1 MEKLPFLSGRKEWG
15 LFVAGC
21 GLLLA
26 LTLSLEF
33 RNFQTLTDRKFFDLN
48 ATVIAQYQKTNKH
61 GTPYWVLR
69 LTSAE
74 HGTFY
79 TTTYEDLK
87 PIIRNKVRLTLIVER
102 VAFTDYLRGFY
113 APSFGLGLLPSKPP
127 SLYDRLLS
135 AIGDQHTNEL
145 TGQLYGALYLAA
157 PVGKELREA
166 INRYAVAHLVALSGF
181 HLGIL
186 SLLIAA
192 IVGWPYRLLQRRFF
206 PWRNAFFDLGA
217 ITLAIL
223 GGYLVFTGTVPSLL
237 RAFAMLAFGLFLA
250 ARHIRLVSFVNLAVV
265 GLFLIALFP
274 RLALSIGFGLS
285 MAGVFFILL
294 YLRYFGH
301 RPARESAVGISLYV
315 FAAMLPVVHF
325 FFPLTTHA
333 QLLSPVLSLLF
344 TLFYPALLLLH
355 LIGFGH
361 LADGALL
368 WALNLP
374 IGVWQVSTPLW
385 LLTAYLVLSIAA
397 IFHRFIHY
405 ALMGFLA
412 GWLIWQYG
420 FAAIIAP

>member
-1 MEKLPFLSGRKEWG
+1 MEKLPFLSDRKEWG
-15 LFVAGC
+15 IFAAACALLF
-21 GLLLA
+21 A
-26 LTLSLEF
+26 LTLWLEY
-33 RNFQTLTDRKFFDLN
+33 RSFQTLTDRKFYDLS
-48 ATVIAQYQKTNKH
+48 ATVINQYQKLNKN

-69 LTSAE
+69 LQNAD

-79 TTTYEDLK
+79 TTTYENLK
-87 PIIRNKVRLTLIVER
+87 PIVRSEVRLTLIVDK
-102 VAFTDYLRGFY
+102 VGFLDYLRGFY
-113 APSFGLGLLPSKPP
+113 APSFGLGLLPARPP

-135 AIGDQHTNEL
+135 AIGHQHTSEL
-145 TGQLYGALYLAA
+145 TAQLYGALYLAA
-157 PVGKELREA
+157 PVGKELREG
-166 INRYAVAHLVALSGF
+166 INRFAVAHLVALSGF

-186 SLLIAA
+186 TLLIAA
-192 IVGWPYRLLQRRFF
+192 VIGWPYRLLQRRFF
-206 PWRNAFFDLGA
+206 PWRNGFFDLGA
-217 ITLAIL
+217 ITLIVL

-285 MAGVFFILL
+285 MTGVFFILL

-301 RPARESAVGISLYV
+301 RPAWESAVGISLYV

-368 WALNLP
+368 WALGLP
-374 IGVWQVSTPLW
+374 IDAWQVFTPLW
-385 LLTAYLVLSIAA
+385 LLALYLALSIAA
-397 IFHRFIHY
+397 IFHRY
-405 ALMGFLA
+405 AHLVLIGFLA
-412 GWLIWQYG
+412 CWLIWQYLLVPLG
-420 FAAIIAP
+420 G